1 MSAKKKELDISLLE
15 DERVQLS
22 AKISALRKQRCK
34 INEALDNGSSEFG
47 GITDIVDIN
56 KELNTLR
63 DRIDEIDKI
72 LHPPLE

>member
-22 AKISALRKQRCK
+22 AKISSLRKQRCK
-34 INEALDNGSSEFG
+34 INEALDNGSYEFG
-47 GITDIVDIN
+47 GITDIIDIN
-56 KELNTLR
+56 KKLNTLR

>member
-22 AKISALRKQRCK
+22 AKISSLRKQRCK

-47 GITDIVDIN
+47 GITDIIDIN